1 MEIMIY
7 RCIYIDIQVYGYLDI
22 QIYRYIH
29 IQIYR
34 YMQIYGYIDMDIWI
48 YTHTCVYIYIREIC
62 RWIDNHRQRYCTSP
76 CQQAR
81 LEVLRISRD
90 ELGNLLTDL
99 GQRVQWFSY
108 KIHTQLWIGGWMDR
122 QIDSQIGRQIDAHF
136 LPGFPSISQLEN
148 V

>member
-1 MEIMIY
+1 MELMIY
-7 RCIYIDIQVYGYLDI
+7 RYIYRYIGLWIFRYIDLQIYTYIDIQ
-22 QIYRYIH
+22 IYV
-29 IQIYR
+29 
-34 YMQIYGYIDMDIWI
+34 DIWI
-48 YTHTCVYIYIREIC
+48 YRYGYMDIYTYMCIYIYIREIC